1 MVLHTKYSYLEMFTV
16 ISMRLFSL
24 KYVQLLST
32 SLEGSSP
39 IVGEVILPT
48 VIRDLKQKIAI
59 FSVYKTQR
67 DKWGTLTIL

>member
-39 IVGEVILPT
+39 HSRRGCT
-48 VIRDLKQKIAI
+48 
-59 FSVYKTQR
+59 SYGYKGFKAENSYVFGVQ
-67 DKWGTLTIL
+67 DAEG